1 MKTLIFACFAA
12 VSVIH
17 AETGPEAGKQ
27 VAQALEVKDEK
38 GGKEKL
44 RYWLAL
50 PPAEEKKPEAGWPLM
65 IFLHGAGER
74 GDNLEQVKQHGP
86 PKLIGKEKAL
96 NSFIVASPQ
105 CPTGRWWDVK
115 EIKQLVDHL
124 SESQPVDRSRIVMTG
139 LSMGGFGTWGFLAE
153 YPDVL
158 AAAVPI
164 CGGGKPETA
173 VRFKAVP
180 LHCYHGAKDNVVPQS
195 KSDEMIEA
203 LKKAGG
209 KPQYTIFPEAG
220 HDSWT
225 DAYATGGLYKW
236 LLEQRRAAK

>member
-1 MKTLIFACFAA
+1 
-12 VSVIH
+12 
-17 AETGPEAGKQ
+17 
-27 VAQALEVKDEK
+27 
-38 GGKEKL
+38 
-44 RYWLAL
+44 
-50 PPAEEKKPEAGWPLM
+50 
-65 IFLHGAGER
+65 
-74 GDNLEQVKQHGP
+74 
-86 PKLIGKEKAL
+86 
-96 NSFIVASPQ
+96 
-105 CPTGRWWDVK
+105 
-115 EIKQLVDHL
+115 
-124 SESQPVDRSRIVMTG
+124 MTG

-173 VRFKAVP
+173 VRFKDVP
-180 LHCYHGAKDNVVPQS
+180 LHCYHGAKDNVVTQS